1 MEYSEEIISDS
12 LFQLDALLPAQY
24 LETVCSTIHPEGE
37 KKLMLAVL
45 EDAISCFQNYISTK
59 DKWEEIQFCEAEEWI
74 FAQDDNDFHFSFVSI
89 CEALGLN
96 PSYIREGLLRWRYH
110 RLGKRNRFRFGV
122 NRSRYSSRYFDF

>member
-1 MEYSEEIISDS
+1 MLEYSEEIISDS

-74 FAQDDNDFHFSFVSI
+74 FAQDDSDSLFSFVSI
-89 CEALGLN
+89 CETLGLN
-96 PSYIREGLLRWRYH
+96 PSYIREGLLCRRYH
-110 RLGKRNRFRFGV
+110 RLGKRNRVRFGV
-122 NRSRYSSRYFDF
+122 NRSRYSSRN